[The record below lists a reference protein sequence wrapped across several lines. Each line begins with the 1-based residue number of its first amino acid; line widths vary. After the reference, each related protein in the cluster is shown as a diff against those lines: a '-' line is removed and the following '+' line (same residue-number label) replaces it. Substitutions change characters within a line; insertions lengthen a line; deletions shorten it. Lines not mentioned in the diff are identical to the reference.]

1 MVTLYHRVL
10 RSRLLVV
17 VVALCCMVL
26 VNGLA
31 FAQTATPAPTATPS
45 PDVLT
50 TTSIFAGA
58 NDLISTYGLAALI
71 SVAAFIG
78 VMFMLIR
85 RAKRAAM

>member
-1 MVTLYHRVL
+1 MFRV
-10 RSRLLVV
+10 RGFV
-17 VVALCCMVL
+17 VL
-26 VNGLA
+26 VLVFVLA
-31 FAQTATPAPTATPS
+31 LTVSFVGAQSTPVP
-45 PDVLT
+45 LT

-58 NDLISTYGLAALI
+58 NDLIATYGLAALI